1 MFCSDPFANAHIFC
15 YQFDPPS
22 IHSRWFVCP
31 SKSNNN
37 NNKIIFESRQWPM
50 AKYNS
55 GDRINIIGGSYKNR
69 GGVYL
74 RPSGRMKAF
83 VAVDGDS
90 RAERGLWLTSIAI
103 APPTTTPQR
112 STPHP
117 TSSAAASDST
127 ATVEVSLAQYKELLR
142 DVTAMRAA
150 MEQLEYRLQNLVT

>member
-1 MFCSDPFANAHIFC
+1 
-15 YQFDPPS
+15 
-22 IHSRWFVCP
+22 
-31 SKSNNN
+31 
-37 NNKIIFESRQWPM
+37 M

-55 GDRINIIGGSYKNR
+55 GDRINIIGGTYKNT

-103 APPTTTPQR
+103 APSTPPQR

-117 TSSAAASDST
+117 TSSST
-127 ATVEVSLAQYKELLR
+127 ANASAETVQVDLVKYKELLR
-142 DVTAMRAA
+142 EVTAMRVT
-150 MEQLEYRLQNLVT
+150 MEQLEYRLRNLVT